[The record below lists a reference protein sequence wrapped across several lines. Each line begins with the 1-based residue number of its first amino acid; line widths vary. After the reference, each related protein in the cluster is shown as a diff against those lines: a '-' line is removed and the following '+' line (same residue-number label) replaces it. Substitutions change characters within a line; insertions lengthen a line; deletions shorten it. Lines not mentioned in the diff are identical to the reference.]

1 MLTPF
6 LFNQGFDTPPGLSF
20 SSRPEHKAVIKPIIA
35 HEQITGKLFIIEI
48 GLCELRQVVTFLYN
62 PVGEIFF
69 IIILPLI
76 LVPEIPNKVVRIF
89 LAQIMVFVVAPHEK
103 GFLFGVAQ
111 LFHRIPQGEEV
122 PGNPALLSEIKFSGI
137 FS

>member
-1 MLTPF
+1 MVINFVSLAGGDFTPCP
-6 LFNQGFDTPPGLSF
+6 NGHLS
-20 SSRPEHKAVIKPIIA
+20 RTEYKPVIKPVV
-35 HEQITGKLFIIEI
+35 

-89 LAQIMVFVVAPHEK
+89 LA
-103 GFLFGVAQ
+103 
-111 LFHRIPQGEEV
+111 
-122 PGNPALLSEIKFSGI
+122 
-137 FS
+137 